1 MWCPASSQ
9 GRRVVSFYRNIGVS
23 RTNST
28 LAFDNAKEFKI
39 PIPYGF
45 IAGKSWGN
53 PDGHPIFCLHGHC
66 DNADSFLPLGKLLSS
81 KHHYIALD
89 ATGHGLSSHLP
100 AGVIPSVWDLVVSVR
115 RAMNYFKVK
124 ELSILGHSMGGS
136 TGVMFASAYPEVV
149 QKLMLIDIIKPVI
162 LPLPW
167 LEQKLGTNI
176 DSYLATEKSLADP
189 KNRKGVPI
197 EDLVARRVEVNN
209 GGITPESA
217 RILMERGAKP
227 VEGGKGLIFSHDLR
241 MVLPHVVRFH
251 ISQHREMV
259 KSLNCHLKILKAA
272 QGPLYEPVEVL
283 EEFKSYYRQYCKS
296 FDYVEVEGTHHV
308 HMDNPEHCV
317 QIVDDFFQDL
327 TL

>member
-1 MWCPASSQ
+1 
-9 GRRVVSFYRNIGVS
+9 
-23 RTNST
+23 
-28 LAFDNAKEFKI
+28 
-39 PIPYGF
+39 
-45 IAGKSWGN
+45 
-53 PDGHPIFCLHGHC
+53 
-66 DNADSFLPLGKLLSS
+66 
-81 KHHYIALD
+81 
-89 ATGHGLSSHLP
+89 
-100 AGVIPSVWDLVVSVR
+100 
-115 RAMNYFKVK
+115 
-124 ELSILGHSMGGS
+124 MGGS

-241 MVLPHVVRFH
+241 MVRDSSKIPILPFSR
-251 ISQHREMV
+251 
-259 KSLNCHLKILKAA
+259 
-272 QGPLYEPVEVL
+272 EPVGNFSNLCMNQEKASHL
-283 EEFKSYYRQYCKS
+283 E
-296 FDYVEVEGTHHV
+296 
-308 HMDNPEHCV
+308 
-317 QIVDDFFQDL
+317 
-327 TL
+327 